1 MLKLKKV
8 NMICLCVA
16 LLMMSAFLSVGFAA
30 VTDDLSVT
38 GSGGWYEPEA
48 VRIIDINLKNS
59 SNVSGTP
66 SVTQV
71 GFVVFQHGDAA
82 LNTQRNSYNPGGMI
96 EIEVTVRN
104 NSGVGQYFTGHTASV
119 TLRSS
124 CVISYSGISVGDL
137 LPHNQSRTFTIKFQ
151 NTDRTR
157 AVTLNGMESTL
168 NFSPDFDESYT
179 EDASANL
186 AQMFENVLKDL
197 GPNGLGDG
205 ITFKGQYIP
214 ADRIM
219 DTLAEYMTSVDTGG
233 YIGNVGNASQD
244 QKDLISAIFGENM
257 TMQIGNQHYSV
268 SVLVKNQQID
278 NRGQNDM
285 VLYITADQLAVG
297 SGYWSNGWK
306 GLTIVPV
313 YGIVFINN
321 GNSYTA
327 CDHLFAGEAP
337 VCNFGGD
344 FGSGNVGNFNT
355 NLWNSTDYPDL
366 RDTSG
371 GDITQNYITTNGE
384 LDEAYQRYVRENP

>member
-1 MLKLKKV
+1 MRWNTVILSNGQLGCGTGNAEIAKKG
-8 NMICLCVA
+8 L
-16 LLMMSAFLSVGFAA
+16 
-30 VTDDLSVT
+30 
-38 GSGGWYEPEA
+38 
-48 VRIIDINLKNS
+48 
-59 SNVSGTP
+59 
-66 SVTQV
+66 QV
-71 GFVVFQHGDAA
+71 GFGRADATPYDPINISGGDSK
-82 LNTQRNSYNPGGMI
+82 NR
-96 EIEVTVRN
+96 
-104 NSGVGQYFTGHTASV
+104 
-119 TLRSS
+119 
-124 CVISYSGISVGDL
+124 ISVGYRD
-137 LPHNQSRTFTIKFQ
+137 PIN
-151 NTDRTR
+151 
-157 AVTLNGMESTL
+157 VTCVAISADGDTYLIYTL
-168 NFSPDFDESYT
+168 DYITASSVYT
-179 EDASANL
+179 EPAEKL
-186 AQMFENVLKDL
+186 
-197 GPNGLGDG
+197 
-205 ITFKGQYIP
+205 ITAATGIP

-219 DTLAEYMTSVDTGG
+219 DTLTEYMTSVDTGG

-257 TMQIGNQHYSV
+257 TMQIGNQYYSV
-268 SVLVKNQQID
+268 SILVKNQQID

-306 GLTIVPV
+306 ELTIVPV

-371 GDITQNYITTNGE
+371 GDITKDYITTNGE